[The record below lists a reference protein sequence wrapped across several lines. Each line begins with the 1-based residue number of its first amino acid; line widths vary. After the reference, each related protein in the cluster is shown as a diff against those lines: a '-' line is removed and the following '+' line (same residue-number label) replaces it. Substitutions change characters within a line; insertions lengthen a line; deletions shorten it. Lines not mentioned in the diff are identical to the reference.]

1 MSTQDPTI
9 SKRSQNLRQRHKAE
23 GDKSCLLWLSPTTQ
37 ARVARLKRQG
47 ETLAQLVDRALSALE
62 KNRQDVSSDT
72 PGVANSVAERHP
84 EDRQRV
90 EVWVPDDLVDSLR
103 AFLLGGVANSVAEQR
118 AEKDRQGEK
127 KTGQAT
133 PRASPPQDTPG
144 VANLVANQRG
154 SVAKS
159 VATQRLVAQAEE
171 LRAQGVSFR
180 DIARHWNAKGI
191 PTPSGRGQWH
201 GATVGRL
208 VNTE

>member
-37 ARVARLKRQG
+37 ARLARLKQEG
-47 ETLAQLVDRALSALE
+47 ETLAQLFDRALEALE
-62 KNRQDVSSDT
+62 S
-72 PGVANSVAERHP
+72 VAKPVAERQP

-103 AFLLGGVANSVAEQR
+103 AFLLGGVANSVAQQR
-118 AEKDRQGEK
+118 EEKDRQDVPAEL
-127 KTGQAT
+127 
-133 PRASPPQDTPG
+133 P
-144 VANLVANQRG
+144 
-154 SVAKS
+154 
-159 VATQRLVAQAEE
+159 LVAQVEE
-171 LRAQGVSFR
+171 LRKQGVSFR
-180 DIARHWNAKGI
+180 DIARRWNAKGI